1 MYIFLYL
8 AYVTMFSVSKI
19 TFERSQR
26 CYRKTKMIRP
36 TLLLC
41 LDNQAKQSN
50 VSLARTNEYNVQYI
64 YKKYLVLGN
73 GSDFLQLLVY

>member
-1 MYIFLYL
+1 
-8 AYVTMFSVSKI
+8 
-19 TFERSQR
+19 
-26 CYRKTKMIRP
+26 MIRP

-50 VSLARTNEYNVQYI
+50 VPLARTNEYNVQYI

-73 GSDFLQLLVY
+73 GSDFLQLLVYYIYY